1 MIYFNIKMVL
11 GECRPK
17 YFDIQMVRGE
27 SCSIY
32 LVERSS
38 SSNSTIYSIV
48 PPPPPPNDQAEKLL
62 PKRQLRLANAKSVKA
77 RWVGSPAKVTL
88 NGGEK
93 QGKCPPKIPET
104 FRFRNHTN
112 LPRGWTLL
120 LFWFIFVARWG
131 QETRYKWG
139 EMGPLYKL

>member
-1 MIYFNIKMVL
+1 MKKRPFGFGSHNPILREQQRLKMGKLTTYPSVMGPDPPSKGYVEFL
-11 GECRPK
+11 GA
-17 YFDIQMVRGE
+17 
-27 SCSIY
+27 
-32 LVERSS
+32 
-38 SSNSTIYSIV
+38 
-48 PPPPPPNDQAEKLL
+48 PPNDQAEKLL